1 MTRSASALWPTGQRT
16 VFFDDAA
23 SRSTLGRAVAAG
35 RIRRLAPR
43 LYSADLASDPAD
55 IVAAN
60 RWPILGRL
68 LPGAIVVDRSAA
80 HNGSPSDGCLFV
92 AAERERKPLQLP
104 GLEVH
109 VRAGAPFAE
118 PTPDLPWPNG
128 LAMSSPA
135 RIVVD
140 NLAVSRGRSGRTP
153 RTLSLAELEDWLAAK
168 SITWGTERISRL
180 HENAIA
186 LAEAVGVPERVELI
200 DRLFDQLAGRRPL
213 RPSGGQLLLALRH
226 DRAWDVRRVE
236 MFNRLAQSITTYEDP
251 DVPDWLPA
259 GLEAEPNGEAVARA
273 ARERSEQ
280 EREAIGDATSGR
292 ANLRTYSDTAE
303 LPFFESY
310 FSNYIEGTVFTV
322 PEARRIVDT
331 QQPPPARPADGHD
344 ILGTYRCVADTVGR
358 RTTSDDVD
366 EFLNLLRERHRMI
379 LGGRPEMTPG
389 EWKQRNNQVGAFVFV
404 EPQLVEGTL
413 RQGFELAGT
422 VPAGFRRALFMMF
435 LVAEVH
441 PFTDGNG
448 RVARVM
454 MNAELSA
461 VDAARI
467 IIPAVYRNEYI
478 GCLRRTSTTQADDV
492 AALMRVMSFAWR
504 WTAAMPWH
512 DRGAADGQLEA
523 TNALRDPDE
532 AAFGAIKLRLP

>member
-1 MTRSASALWPTGQRT
+1 MTRSTSTPWPTGQRT
-16 VFFDDAA
+16 VFFDDVA
-23 SRSTLGRAVAAG
+23 SRSTLGRAVTAG
-35 RIRRLAPR
+35 RIRRLATR
-43 LYSADLASDPAD
+43 LYSADLVSDPAD

-92 AAERERKPLQLP
+92 ATERGRKPLQLP

-109 VRAGAPFAE
+109 VRSGRSFAE
-118 PTPDLPWPNG
+118 PSPDLPWPNG

-140 NLAVSRGRSGRTP
+140 NLALSRSRGGKAP

-168 SITWGTERISRL
+168 AITWGSERMARL
-180 HENAIA
+180 HDDAIS
-186 LAEAVGVPERVELI
+186 LAEAVGFPERIERI
-200 DRLFDQLAGRRPL
+200 DRLFARLGGDEPTRPT
-213 RPSGGQLLLALRH
+213 SGQLLVAYTSG
-226 DRAWDVRRVE
+226 RAWDEHRLE
-236 MFNRLAQSITTYEDP
+236 LFNRLAQEVTSYEDP
-251 DVPDWLPA
+251 DVPGWLPV
-259 GLEAEPNGEAVARA
+259 GTDTEA
-273 ARERSEQ
+273 
-280 EREAIGDATSGR
+280 
-292 ANLRTYSDTAE
+292 

-310 FSNYIEGTVFTV
+310 FSNYIEGTVFSV
-322 PEARRIVDT
+322 SEARRIVDT
-331 QQPPPARPADGHD
+331 QQPPADRPADGHD

-358 RTTSDDVD
+358 KSVASDADG
-366 EFLNLLRERHRMI
+366 FLGLLRERHRMI

-389 EWKQRNNQVGAFVFV
+389 EWKQKNNQVGAFVFV
-404 EPQLVEGTL
+404 KPQLVEGTL
-413 RQGFELAGT
+413 RQGFELAGM

-467 IIPAVYRNEYI
+467 IVPAVYRNEYI
-478 GCLRRTSTTQADDV
+478 GSLRRTSTTQAADV

-512 DRGAADGQLEA
+512 DRGAVDGQLEA
-523 TNALRDPDE
+523 TNALHDPDA

>member
-1 MTRSASALWPTGQRT
+1 MTRSKSTPWPTGRRT
-16 VFFDDAA
+16 VFFDDVT

-92 AAERERKPLQLP
+92 AVERGRKPLQLP

-109 VRAGAPFAE
+109 VRSGTPFAE
-118 PTPDLPWPNG
+118 PSPDLPWPSG

-140 NLAVSRGRSGRTP
+140 NLALSRGRGGRVP

-168 SITWGTERISRL
+168 AITWGTERVERL
-180 HENAIA
+180 HDDAVA
-186 LAEAVGVPERVELI
+186 LAESVGFPERVELI
-200 DRLFDQLAGRRPL
+200 DRLFARLGGDESARPN
-213 RPSGGQLLLALRH
+213 SGQLLVAYTSG
-226 DRAWDVRRVE
+226 RAWDERRLE
-236 MFNRLAQSITTYEDP
+236 MFNRLAQRLTDYQDA
-251 DVPDWLPA
+251 DVPGWLPA
-259 GLEAEPNGEAVARA
+259 GSDAEA
-273 ARERSEQ
+273 
-280 EREAIGDATSGR
+280 
-292 ANLRTYSDTAE
+292 

-310 FSNYIEGTVFTV
+310 FSNYIEGTVFSV
-322 PEARRIVDT
+322 SEARQIVDT
-331 QQPPPARPADGHD
+331 QQPPADRPADGHD

-358 RTTSDDVD
+358 KSTARDAD
-366 EFLNLLRERHRMI
+366 EFLGLLRERHRMI
-379 LGGRPEMTPG
+379 LGGRPELAPG
-389 EWKQRNNQVGAFVFV
+389 EWKRKNNQVGAFVFV

-413 RQGFELAGT
+413 RRGFELAGS
-422 VPAGFRRALFMMF
+422 VPAGFRRALFVMF

-461 VDAARI
+461 IDAARI

-478 GCLRRTSTTQADDV
+478 SCLRRTSTTQADDV
-492 AALMRVMSFAWR
+492 AALVRVMSFAWR

-512 DRGAADGQLEA
+512 DRGATDGHLEA
-523 TNALRDPDE
+523 TNALHEPDD
-532 AAFGAIKLRLP
+532 AAFGGIKLRLP